1 MKTKQTNKL
10 RKKDHKELPPTQSLA
25 SRSATTLNSR
35 GITKKE
41 TLQSRCMKSR
51 ILRIMS
57 IYIFMLT
64 RHLDNNTG
72 KIHTPRGSPWKP
84 HQPPPNR
91 VSNNTPNPLIPTP
104 VYINLHTH
112 IWGTWFKDHHIV
124 PKPPNPPNRK
134 YKTQGFW
141 AIDQVTKP

>member
-91 VSNNTPNPLIPTP
+91 VSNNTPNPLIHFKHNHSFQTK
-104 VYINLHTH
+104 HTTE
-112 IWGTWFKDHHIV
+112 TWFNHFTV
-124 PKPPNPPNRK
+124 QTSFL
-134 YKTQGFW
+134 YKQSTLKQQKFKW
-141 AIDQVTKP
+141 LKFK

>member
-1 MKTKQTNKL
+1 MINPKNNSKDYTLRQNFLIIKSDKSNCFLVQVGMKTKQTNKL

-112 IWGTWFKDHHIV
+112 I
-124 PKPPNPPNRK
+124 
-134 YKTQGFW
+134 
-141 AIDQVTKP
+141 